1 MQSVESLTDRIYEAA
16 VVPEYWTDILDR
28 MAEIAGAQGSM
39 LFATRPGQYD
49 WIASEAIRPFV
60 AEWVE
65 SEWVAKNARGQ
76 RLIPIR
82 EPRFLGDLDAFT
94 REELDREPY
103 YTEFLRPR
111 GLGWCVGTAIHSPS
125 SDTLVFSVE
134 RRHVDG
140 PVEREAVDKLDVL
153 RPHLARAALLA
164 GRAGLHSAQVSVD
177 TLETVG
183 FAAAILTQTGR
194 VLSSNPT
201 FTGCA
206 PSISIGANNA
216 VYFADQSAQK
226 LFVEGLQSQQSGS
239 GLSPGRS
246 VPVPR
251 TAVKPPMIAHLL
263 PLRRSAKDIF
273 ANSYSLLFVTPVD
286 FKRSPSATLLEG
298 LFDLTPAEAKV
309 ASLLTEGQSVTDIAR
324 SQMVSSNTV
333 RMHLKAVFEKTGVH
347 RQAELVSLMAA
358 PSSVR

>member
-1 MQSVESLTDRIYEAA
+1 MQSFESLIDRIYEAA

-28 MAEIAGAQGSM
+28 MAEIAGGEGSM

-49 WIASEAIRPFV
+49 WIASEAIRRFT
-60 AEWVE
+60 AEWIE

-82 EPRFLGDLDAFT
+82 EPRFLCDLDAFT

-134 RRHVDG
+134 RRHDAG
-140 PVEREAVDKLDVL
+140 PVERAAVDKLDAL

-183 FAAAILTQTGR
+183 FAAAVLTQTGR
-194 VLSSNPT
+194 VLGSNPR
-201 FTGCA
+201 FIACA

-216 VYFADQSAQK
+216 VHFADPSAQK
-226 LFVEGLQSQQSGS
+226 LFLNGLQSLQSGS

-251 TAVKPPMIAHLL
+251 SGTNPPLIAHLL

-273 ANSYSLLFVTPVD
+273 ANSYSLMFVTAVD
-286 FKRSPSATLLEG
+286 FKKSPAATLLEG
-298 LFDLTPAEAKV
+298 LFDLTPAEAKI
-309 ASLLTEGQSVTDIAR
+309 ASLVTEGLSVTDIAQ

-333 RMHLKAVFEKTGVH
+333 RMHLKAIFEKTGVH
-347 RQAELVSLMAA
+347 RQAELVSLMAT
-358 PSSVR
+358 PSSVP